1 MDKGAC
7 IVMPVDGSETSVQ
20 AMDLALDIAQTVGR
34 KIIFLHVA
42 YFDSSTDDDSD
53 SWLPEGI
60 VTEPV
65 GDLIE
70 DVRRVVKERLPEQ
83 IDAEFAERIGDPAK
97 VITEFADEKNAGL
110 IVMGARGLSAVE
122 GFFLGSVSREV
133 MELAHCAVLIVKQK
147 KQEEVFSW

>member
-1 MDKGAC
+1 MY
-7 IVMPVDGSETSVQ
+7 
-20 AMDLALDIAQTVGR
+20 
-34 KIIFLHVA
+34 IIFEEHQYEADTVKDVLRGISELQDVDKMVSVSYVGYYYEPHIHACV
-42 YFDSSTDDDSD
+42 FI
-53 SWLPEGI
+53 LPKVLLNEQDQLVIGEG
-60 VTEPV
+60 VT
-65 GDLIE
+65 L
-70 DVRRVVKERLPEQ
+70 
-83 IDAEFAERIGDPAK
+83 DPAK